1 MGLAYIGKIIIYS
14 DDKMLSKIII
24 AVVICWD
31 TVTSVESLAS
41 PR

>member
-14 DDKMLSKIII
+14 DDKMMNKIII
-24 AVVICWD
+24 AVVICWA
-31 TVTSVESLAS
+31 TVTSADSLGS